1 MVLDRYSAPVT
12 GNDGTYYGR
21 TWTFHDITEQKRT
34 QASLLIANRKL
45 NLLSSMTRH
54 DINNQTE
61 VLTGHLALL
70 RLQMPL
76 LADNDHLRK
85 AEKAAAR
92 VSAMVEFT
100 KTYEDIGVHAPA
112 WHDVH
117 ELVEAGRAEV
127 SPGAAEV
134 VNDVPPGT
142 MIFADPLISKVF
154 YNLIHN
160 AIHHGGS
167 TSTIHFT
174 LEDRDGVRF
183 IVCEDDGVGIG
194 DEMKGRLFAKG
205 AGKNH
210 GLGLFLSRE
219 ILAITGI
226 SINENGEPGK
236 GARFVMALPGGQ
248 IPGDSDPNQ

>member
-1 MVLDRYSAPVT
+1 
-12 GNDGTYYGR
+12 
-21 TWTFHDITEQKRT
+21 
-34 QASLLIANRKL
+34 
-45 NLLSSMTRH
+45 
-54 DINNQTE
+54 
-61 VLTGHLALL
+61 
-70 RLQMPL
+70 
-76 LADNDHLRK
+76 
-85 AEKAAAR
+85 
-92 VSAMVEFT
+92 
-100 KTYEDIGVHAPA
+100 
-112 WHDVH
+112 
-117 ELVEAGRAEV
+117 
-127 SPGAAEV
+127 
-134 VNDVPPGT
+134 